1 MRRTS
6 VKVNLRC
13 PRSTATSAIN
23 TCFCFPP
30 SAPLLALQRTAIV
43 ARSSRVTRIPIAE
56 RAAPSAHI
64 TRGFVLWRLSDA
76 GHRAHG
82 TVVHGRH
89 PKPRTQADMSHQLR
103 RVQAFLDLKRK
114 RLRVIKCAPLVP
126 ALRRPPPLF
135 EDMHAYLA
143 TARLAMR
150 HAGHQA
156 PLSSNARYGISVQGP
171 AADQAHVAD

>member
-43 ARSSRVTRIPIAE
+43 ARSSRVTLIPIAE

-89 PKPRTQADMSHQLR
+89 PKPCTVAAPASHYAGL
-103 RVQAFLDLKRK
+103 LRK
-114 RLRVIKCAPLVP
+114 RA
-126 ALRRPPPLF
+126 
-135 EDMHAYLA
+135 D
-143 TARLAMR
+143 
-150 HAGHQA
+150 AG
-156 PLSSNARYGISVQGP
+156 PY
-171 AADQAHVAD
+171 

>member
-43 ARSSRVTRIPIAE
+43 ARSSRVTLIPIAE

-76 GHRAHG
+76 GTPHMARSFMAGIRNPTQQATFEKKVAANDAAINRA
-82 TVVHGRH
+82 GRG
-89 PKPRTQADMSHQLR
+89 S
-103 RVQAFLDLKRK
+103 
-114 RLRVIKCAPLVP
+114 
-126 ALRRPPPLF
+126 
-135 EDMHAYLA
+135 
-143 TARLAMR
+143 
-150 HAGHQA
+150 
-156 PLSSNARYGISVQGP
+156 
-171 AADQAHVAD
+171 

>member
-43 ARSSRVTRIPIAE
+43 ARSSRVTLIPIAE

-89 PKPRTQADMSHQLR
+89 PKPCTETDILYYSSFGHNTR
-103 RVQAFLDLKRK
+103 RRFALGLIRAENEIVD
-114 RLRVIKCAPLVP
+114 RL
-126 ALRRPPPLF
+126 ALR
-135 EDMHAYLA
+135 
-143 TARLAMR
+143 
-150 HAGHQA
+150 
-156 PLSSNARYGISVQGP
+156 
-171 AADQAHVAD
+171 